1 VADNV
6 SLLQLRTWARQL
18 SDTEG
23 NPNVVD
29 SELNALANRHAS
41 ELWDRL
47 VDAGPPDFASSTTQV
62 TTVSGTIPYALPAD
76 FRNLVEVYVR
86 EGTAGKVQRIPPMP
100 EGSRANYRAPQ
111 AVYTLDVEY
120 IPTVTPLAA
129 DGDTL
134 DAVSGWA
141 ELIANLMARDVQI
154 KRDGPTQDVS
164 NNIAR
169 LEARIAQR
177 SRKRDRG
184 PRFITD
190 MDQVYA
196 EPFHPY
202 FTNLTNLSC
211 YRLRAGNL
219 EIYEHFLHAP

>member
-1 VADNV
+1 MADNV

-18 SDTEG
+18 SDTE
-23 NPNVVD
+23 NDTNISTV
-29 SELNALANRHAS
+29 ELNALANRHAS

-47 VDAGPPDFASSTTQV
+47 VDAGPADYSAATTQIT
-62 TTVSGTIPYALPAD
+62 TTVDLIPYPLPAD

-86 EGTAGKVQRIPPMP
+86 EDASGKVRRIPAMP
-100 EGSRANYRAPQ
+100 EGARANYRAPQ

-120 IPTVTPLAA
+120 TPVCNVLED

-134 DAVSGWA
+134 DGVSGWA
-141 ELIANLMARDVQI
+141 ELIANMMARDVMV
-154 KRDGPTQDVS
+154 KRESDPSVVM

-169 LEARIAQR
+169 LEARISQR
-177 SRKRDRG
+177 VRKRDRG

-190 MDQVYA
+190 LDQVYA
-196 EPFHPY
+196 IPLLPTTT
-202 FTNLTNLSC
+202 TNLAC

-219 EIYEHFLHAP
+219 ELYDTSTTLP